1 MTYSRGKAILPSNIK
16 GENDYNVKNLVLKQ
30 IDRINLLLSIYK
42 ANTQG
47 VSENHRALAFGVKS
61 ALLTLEAMLSP
72 FIKPKSKYFVDT
84 DKIQKELTRLEK
96 TYAINSND
104 FRYWFWLNRWYGYLI
119 KELHTL
125 GYFPTL
131 EEEQEGDLSYD

>member
-1 MTYSRGKAILPSNIK
+1 MAFSKGKALLPRNIK
-16 GENDYNVKNLVLKQ
+16 GDNDYSVKNLVLKQ

-47 VSENHRALAFGVKS
+47 VSENHRALGFGVKS
-61 ALLTLEAMLSP
+61 GLLTLEAMLCP
-72 FIKPKSKYFVDT
+72 FIKKESTYYTDT
-84 DKIQKELTRLEK
+84 NKIQKELTRLEQ
-96 TYAINSND
+96 TYSINSGD
-104 FRYWFWLNRWYGYLI
+104 FRYWFWLNKWYGYLI
-119 KELHTL
+119 MELHTL